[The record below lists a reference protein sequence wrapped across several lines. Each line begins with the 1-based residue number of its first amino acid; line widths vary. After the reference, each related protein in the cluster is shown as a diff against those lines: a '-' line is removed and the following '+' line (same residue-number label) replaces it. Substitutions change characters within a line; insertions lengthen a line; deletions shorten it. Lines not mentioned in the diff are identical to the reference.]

1 MEYKMSLKELEKK
14 LTKIERELSQMD
26 KKIIDEKLRSLKK
39 EKKGR
44 DFVQKWSELGI
55 KVQKAWD
62 NVSLAEEL
70 RFQRGKE
77 I

>member
-1 MEYKMSLKELEKK
+1 MSLKELEKK
-14 LTKIERELSQMD
+14 LTKIERELSQID
-26 KKIIDEKLRSLKK
+26 KKLVDEKLRSIKK
-39 EKKGR
+39 VKKGN
-44 DFVQKWSELGI
+44 DFIQQWSELGT
-55 KVQKAWD
+55 KVQKVWD

>member
-1 MEYKMSLKELEKK
+1 MSLKELEKK
-14 LTKIERELSQMD
+14 LTKIERELSQID
-26 KKIIDEKLRSLKK
+26 KILVDEKLRSIKK
-39 EKKGR
+39 VKKGN
-44 DFVQKWSELGI
+44 DFVQQWSELGI

-77 I
+77 L

>member
-1 MEYKMSLKELEKK
+1 MSLKELEKK

>member
-1 MEYKMSLKELEKK
+1 MSLKELEKK

-26 KKIIDEKLRSLKK
+26 KKIIDEKLRLLKK

>member
-1 MEYKMSLKELEKK
+1 MSLKELEKK

-26 KKIIDEKLRSLKK
+26 KEIFDEKLRSFKK
-39 EKKGR
+39 EKKGK
-44 DFVQKWSELGI
+44 DFVQKWSELGK